1 MGTIH
6 NTVCFKGAFERL
18 KVTLRLE
25 EDTSKVSESTS
36 MFTLTSIQN
45 SDDEGS
51 LGNRRAEL
59 VSLQS
64 SGAESAGRLVVVL
77 AVKKEVFAWISTQLS
92 QTFKTQGC
100 YDIRVV
106 PVLFNLGKLPT
117 KNVLVF

>member
-1 MGTIH
+1 
-6 NTVCFKGAFERL
+6 
-18 KVTLRLE
+18 
-25 EDTSKVSESTS
+25 

-77 AVKKEVFAWISTQLS
+77 AVKKRSFCVDFDSAQSNFQDS
-92 QTFKTQGC
+92 
-100 YDIRVV
+100 RV
-106 PVLFNLGKLPT
+106 L
-117 KNVLVF
+117 